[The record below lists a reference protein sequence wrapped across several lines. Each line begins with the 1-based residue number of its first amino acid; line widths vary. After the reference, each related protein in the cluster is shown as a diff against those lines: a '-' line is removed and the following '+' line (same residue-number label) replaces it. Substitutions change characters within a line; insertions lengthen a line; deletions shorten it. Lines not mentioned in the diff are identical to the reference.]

1 VGHNAFAFLKLV
13 YMLNY
18 RTQKEEDNIY
28 MYPVQ
33 TEKRQLKFIYYKTE
47 TDRITENINTD
58 FQPHATCTT
67 KFTDISKMMVYVV
80 CRLG

>member
-1 VGHNAFAFLKLV
+1 
-13 YMLNY
+13 
-18 RTQKEEDNIY
+18 

-58 FQPHATCTT
+58 FKPHATYTCTR
-67 KFTDISKMMVYVV
+67 KFSDIFKMMVYVV